1 MVIRQI
7 NIAAFN
13 RVKSEILS
21 RVPTPMPNHPCG
33 ALKGL
38 SNSKE
43 SLESAAKA
51 GKALAKLFS

>member
-1 MVIRQI
+1 
-7 NIAAFN
+7 
-13 RVKSEILS
+13 
-21 RVPTPMPNHPCG
+21 MPNHPCG